1 MLEKWFSLYHIS
13 NPSCKFIATDIK
25 RSNNS
30 YAICFENIILYIF
43 SQKQLKFILE
53 GVLIIAY
60 VSNLNLMLDCDFL
73 RLRISYPFENIAEM
87 SIQKC

>member
-1 MLEKWFSLYHIS
+1 MILGRLEAS
-13 NPSCKFIATDIK
+13 NAEF
-25 RSNNS
+25 
-30 YAICFENIILYIF
+30 ILYIF

>member
-1 MLEKWFSLYHIS
+1 MILGRSEAS
-13 NPSCKFIATDIK
+13 NAVTKTILFDK
-25 RSNNS
+25 KE
-30 YAICFENIILYIF
+30 FILYIF

>member
-13 NPSCKFIATDIK
+13 KPSCKLNAVTIAMLFVK
-25 RSNNS
+25 EE
-30 YAICFENIILYIF
+30 YILYIF
-43 SQKQLKFILE
+43 SQKQLKFILD
-53 GVLIIAY
+53 GVVIIAY